1 MDTLSVAIP
10 TGRLLEDSAAL
21 LRRVGL
27 PLDECGDDRRLLVD
41 LPDGV
46 RVLKAKPT
54 DLLTYVE
61 RGVADVGISG
71 RDMIL
76 EQRRD
81 VYELLDL
88 GFGACRAVVAF
99 PEDRADDLWQPGR
112 VLRIATKYPR
122 LTMRYFEQQARPV
135 ETIVLYGSVELAPL
149 VGLADGIVDLVM
161 TGRTLTENRLREVA
175 EIAQSTA
182 RLVANGGSLSRSGP
196 LAEFVRRIEAHL
208 SAQGRGQG
216 RGVHA

>member
-1 MDTLSVAIP
+1 MTPLTIAVP
-10 TGRLLEDSAAL
+10 TGRLRDGATTLLAAA
-21 LRRVGL
+21 GIAME
-27 PLDECGDDRRLLVD
+27 PTGGDRRLLVD
-41 LPDGV
+41 LPGGI
-46 RVLKAKPT
+46 RVLAAKPT

-76 EQRRD
+76 EQRRE

-88 GFGACRAVVAF
+88 RFGACRAVVAF
-99 PEDRADDLWQPGR
+99 PDAHAGTVRQPGR

-122 LTMRYFEQQARPV
+122 LTTWYFETQDQPIDIV
-135 ETIVLYGSVELAPL
+135 VLYGSVELAPL
-149 VGLADGIVDLVM
+149 VGLADGVVDLVM
-161 TGRTLTENRLREVA
+161 TGRTLRENNLREVA

-182 RLVANGGSLSRSGP
+182 RLVVNRSSLSRSP
-196 LAEFVRRIEAHL
+196 RVAQFVATVEQTLRTGA
-208 SAQGRGQG
+208 

>member
-1 MDTLSVAIP
+1 VDTLSVVIP
-10 TGRLLEDSAAL
+10 TGRLLADAVAL

-27 PLDECGDDRRLLVD
+27 PLDQDDGDRRLLVD

-46 RVLKAKPT
+46 RVLRAKPS

-61 RGVADVGISG
+61 RGAADIGISG

-81 VYELLDL
+81 AYELLDL

-99 PEDRADDLWQPGR
+99 PEDRADGLWRPGR
-112 VLRIATKYPR
+112 ALRIATKYPR
-122 LTMRYFEQQARPV
+122 LTVGYFEQQARPV
-135 ETIVLYGSVELAPL
+135 EAIVLYGSVELAPL

-161 TGRTLTENRLREVA
+161 TGRTLAENGLREVA

-182 RLVANGGSLSRSGP
+182 RLVAHRGSLSRSDRV
-196 LAEFVRRIEAHL
+196 AEFVRRVEADIV
-208 SAQGRGQG
+208 ARRRGQE
-216 RGVHA
+216 RSTHV